1 MIFYDC
7 ATAPSPRRARIFLA
21 EKNVPHEVVQIDL
34 VSQQQLGEEY
44 RAINPSCTVPALQL
58 TDGTVF
64 TENLGIAAYL
74 EDRYPEPA
82 LMGSS
87 SSEKGA
93 ILNWNAMIEFQGLM
107 PVAEAL
113 RNSTPRMQGR
123 AITGP
128 ENYEQIPALAE
139 RGVKRVGHF
148 FDRLNEQLKGRDFIA
163 SDQFSLAD
171 ITAVVVVDFARIVK
185 LTPSEDRH
193 PDLLRWRKQLSD
205 RPSLHL

>member
-1 MIFYDC
+1 M
-7 ATAPSPRRARIFLA
+7 
-21 EKNVPHEVVQIDL
+21 PHEVVQIDL

-93 ILNWNAMIEFQGLM
+93 ILNCNAMVEFQGLM

-163 SDQFSLAD
+163 SHQFSLAD

-185 LTPSEDRH
+185 LTPSEDKH